1 MIIAAPDPSQTHT
14 WYQSTDTYMV
24 SINRHIIQVVRRQVG
39 PFYSVRKQAHS
50 LTRHPSQHEIGQV
63 VVIQIHWDP
72 VDVTLDT
79 APRYKAAQS
88 SGRNNTTKTNTG
100 GAQNHKGQPNTS
112 SRARPSRRSPFFP
125 CVLSPDPE
133 PLPSVHSD
141 ASMRPLLPA
150 ESQCADSPAL
160 HDRQNEEQSP
170 QEDEAPVESR
180 AQPPKSLRPAVKKQQ
195 QQRSPAPSTTS
206 LIRVLPSCPSERK
219 GKNTKDSQQRVA
231 SIPFRKQFRKH
242 QVDRGY

>member
-88 SGRNNTTKTNTG
+88 SGHNNTTETNTG
-100 GAQNHKGQPNTS
+100 GAQKHKGQPATS
-112 SRARPSRRSPFFP
+112 SRARPSRRPPFFP
-125 CVLSPDPE
+125 CVLSPEPE
-133 PLPSVHSD
+133 PLPSVRSD
-141 ASMRPLLPA
+141 ASMRPLLPV

-170 QEDEAPVESR
+170 PEDEAPSKAEPSPQNRFVPQSKNNNNK
-180 AQPPKSLRPAVKKQQ
+180 APRP
-195 QQRSPAPSTTS
+195 
-206 LIRVLPSCPSERK
+206 
-219 GKNTKDSQQRVA
+219 
-231 SIPFRKQFRKH
+231 
-242 QVDRGY
+242 QVRPV